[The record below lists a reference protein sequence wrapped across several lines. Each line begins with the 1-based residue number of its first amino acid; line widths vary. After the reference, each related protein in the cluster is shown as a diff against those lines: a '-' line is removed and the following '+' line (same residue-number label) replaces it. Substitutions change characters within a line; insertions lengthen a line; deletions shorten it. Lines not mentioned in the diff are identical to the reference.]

1 MDAYEEMG
9 FGRVLALDAAAVRQR
24 FQELSKERHPD
35 AGGDAAAYQR
45 LVAAARVLESPG
57 RRLRHWAEIHGAGAA
72 GPVVAM
78 DADLGGLF
86 GRVAEVLAAAR
97 EAERA
102 GGAAGTAIGRAM
114 AARQAM
120 AAAELVEA
128 ALGRVGEMWTEA
140 EASLAGMVAEG
151 NPAPQ
156 AVAALAARFS
166 YLEKWRG
173 ELREALARL
182 A

>member
-9 FGRVLALDAAAVRQR
+9 FGRELPLDAAVVRQR
-24 FQELSKERHPD
+24 FQDLSKARHPD
-35 AGGDAAAYQR
+35 AGGDAESYQR

-57 RRLRHWAEIHGAGAA
+57 RRLRHWAELQGAGAA

-86 GRVAEVLAAAR
+86 GRVAEVLAVAR
-97 EAERA
+97 EATRERET
-102 GGAAGTAIGRAM
+102 AGTAIGRAM
-114 AARQAM
+114 AERRAM
-120 AAAELVEA
+120 AAQELVET
-128 ALGRVGEMWTEA
+128 ALGRVGELWAQA
-140 EASLAGMVAEG
+140 EEQMAVLAGQDE
-151 NPAPQ
+151 PEPQ